1 MASIKNPKQ
10 FWSHLKSLTGIEK
23 SDTLNTISPKKWV
36 ENFSKIFESKKI
48 EGKNP
53 ESMHYLDF
61 INDRVLIS
69 QSTAEEISNGIKKLK
84 NNKASGLDSIS
95 NEMIKARA
103 PIILPF
109 LVIFFNKIL
118 ETKEYPD
125 EWAVGIIT
133 PIHKSGEIDDPDN
146 YRGITINSCLSKLF
160 TLLLNNRLTNF
171 INKED
176 ALKFNQIGFRKG
188 FRTAD
193 HVLTLKTLI
202 DKYLNRN
209 QNLYICFVY
218 FRKG

>member
-1 MASIKNPKQ
+1 MDNPKQ
-10 FWSHLKSLTGIEK
+10 FWSHLKSLRGIEK
-23 SDTLNTISPKKWV
+23 SNTLNAISPKGWV
-36 ENFSKIFESKKI
+36 EHFFKIFESKNI

-53 ESMHYLDF
+53 ESMPNLEF
-61 INDRVLIS
+61 INDNQRVLTS
-69 QSTAEEISNGIKKLK
+69 QFTAEEISNGISKLK

-95 NEMIKARA
+95 NEMIKASA

-160 TLLLNNRLTNF
+160 TLLLNNRLTNY

-176 ALKFNQIGFRKG
+176 ALKFNQIGLRKG
-188 FRTAD
+188 FQTVN

-209 QNLYICFVY
+209 QKLFKCFVD
-218 FRKG
+218 FRKT

>member
-1 MASIKNPKQ
+1 MDNPKQ
-10 FWSHLKSLTGIEK
+10 FWSHLKSLRGIEK
-23 SDTLNTISPKKWV
+23 SNTLNAISPKGWV
-36 ENFSKIFESKKI
+36 EHFFKIFESKNI

-53 ESMHYLDF
+53 ESITNLEF
-61 INDRVLIS
+61 INDNQRVLTS
-69 QSTAEEISNGIKKLK
+69 QFTAEEISNGISKLK

-160 TLLLNNRLTNF
+160 TLLLNNRLTNY

-176 ALKFNQIGFRKG
+176 ALKFNQIGLRKG
-188 FRTAD
+188 FQTVN

-209 QNLYICFVY
+209 QKLFKCFVD
-218 FRKG
+218 FRKT

>member
-1 MASIKNPKQ
+1 MDNKKQ
-10 FWSHLKSLTGIEK
+10 FWLYLKSLREIEK
-23 SDTLNTISPKKWV
+23 SDTLNVILPSKWV
-36 ENFSKIFESKKI
+36 EHFSKIFESKNT
-48 EGKNP
+48 EGRNP
-53 ESMHYLDF
+53 EPMPILDF
-61 INDRVLIS
+61 INDNQGVLIS
-69 QSTAEEISNGIKKLK
+69 QFTAEEISNGIKKLK

-95 NEMIKARA
+95 NEMIKASA

-133 PIHKSGEIDDPDN
+133 PVHKSGGAIDNTDN

-176 ALKFNQIGFRKG
+176 ALKFKQIGVREG
-188 FRTAD
+188 FQTAD
-193 HVLTLKTLI
+193 HVLTLKTLT
-202 DKYLNRN
+202 DKYLN
-209 QNLYICFVY
+209 
-218 FRKG
+218 

>member
-1 MASIKNPKQ
+1 MLESLVDKPKQ
-10 FWSHLKSLTGIEK
+10 FWSHLKSLRGTEK
-23 SDTLNTISPKKWV
+23 SDTLNAISPKKSV
-36 ENFSKIFESKKI
+36 EHFSKIFGSKNI
-48 EGKNP
+48 EGTNSEP
-53 ESMHYLDF
+53 LPNLDF
-61 INDRVLIS
+61 INDNQRVLIS
-69 QSTAEEISNGIKKLK
+69 QFTAEEISNGIKKLK

-176 ALKFNQIGFRKG
+176 ALKFNQIGLKKAFQ
-188 FRTAD
+188 TAD
-193 HVLTLKTLI
+193 HVRRRTETRVQPES
-202 DKYLNRN
+202 NT
-209 QNLYICFVY
+209 F
-218 FRKG
+218 